1 MLLEDTNWE
10 VHHSSNLDLK
20 IVLETLFEARAY
32 WQHIGVHL
40 GLTSGDVS
48 AIGAEYKQQP
58 GDCLREVLNCWLKG
72 ISPDSKP
79 TWKKL
84 VDALRSRTVGENR
97 LAKFV
102 EEKFCSIEE
111 HQVARINYSDYLRNL
126 YRNFAPVRMLQ
137 WPKLPHYEFVSLAL
151 IKRQKLEQG
160 QTDKFA
166 KLTLRGGVDDI
177 IRQKE
182 EIDLQNIFDK
192 AATHKVILLEGAPGA
207 GKTMLIW
214 HICQEWGKNK
224 LFTQFSIIVL
234 ATLRDPAVQ
243 RAKSITD
250 VLALTCGN
258 QKDVQKIASRMRAC
272 QGRDILF
279 LLDGWDELPK
289 QLRESETFLFREILE
304 KPEKHSLN
312 EAAIIV
318 TFRPVASGDLRP
330 FASSRIEIVGF
341 TPSKIKDY
349 FKACLK
355 SEKEHAGSFDKLLQI
370 VKDNPLIGS
379 ICYLPLNA
387 AIVVYLFC
395 ACDYTLPNTSHELF
409 QLLVYHCIIRYAQR
423 NDIAMTQ
430 HQQPSFK
437 DFPEKIGQAF
447 QQICELAYRA
457 TTRNVITFSSA
468 TLQDLGVKEPL
479 NHLGLMHSVQSLL
492 VHGEG
497 TTYHFLHLSLQELL
511 AAYYISEMTPNR
523 QVEVFKDLL
532 HKFDSRF
539 SAVFGFYAGF
549 TKFETEGIRDVVA
562 EIVQTEQ
569 TKSSDK
575 TLLVSL
581 MNWLYEAQDPELC
594 HFVQKELTRNQSG
607 QQNEENGALNLSYQS
622 LKPSDALSV
631 GYFISTAKTKS
642 GMRFCIDLSN
652 CSLQDHHMKFLI
664 KGLSNCHPTSTPSI
678 EINLSSNSLDT
689 DGINHI
695 ADFLKESEL
704 IQALILSKYELTHSR
719 LLETV
724 EKNSSLIKLDIS
736 HCSLTEE
743 SARNM
748 LTHNHSL
755 QCLDISSCTVSLECV
770 ASGLSACKLKTLHMI
785 YCNYTPGGMI
795 QISEAIQQCKLEEL
809 SVGPLLDNCIGPLG
823 NALTTLR
830 SLSLRGE
837 QVTNDGLNTLGEALQ
852 ESKSLHTLYLQDF
865 HHVTSEGLKTLG
877 EQLKRN
883 ETLEELTMINFR
895 DTSISDG
902 LRTLVI
908 CLEQNCML
916 KSLKLAVDQVEI
928 VKETVCNINKKR
940 QPPLKLEVH
949 T

>member
-1 MLLEDTNWE
+1 M
-10 VHHSSNLDLK
+10 
-20 IVLETLFEARAY
+20 
-32 WQHIGVHL
+32 
-40 GLTSGDVS
+40 
-48 AIGAEYKQQP
+48 
-58 GDCLREVLNCWLKG
+58 
-72 ISPDSKP
+72 
-79 TWKKL
+79 
-84 VDALRSRTVGENR
+84 VDALRSPTVGENK

-102 EEKFCSIEE
+102 EEKFCSIGE

-137 WPKLPHYEFVSLAL
+137 WPKLPHYEFISLAL

-182 EIDLQNIFDK
+182 EIDLEKIFDK
-192 AATHKVILLEGAPGA
+192 AETRKVILLEGAPGA

-224 LFTQFSIIVL
+224 LFTQFSILVL
-234 ATLRDPAVQ
+234 ATLRDPTVQ
-243 RAKSITD
+243 KAKSITD
-250 VLALTCGN
+250 VLTLTCGN

-272 QGRDILF
+272 HGRDILF

-289 QLRESETFLFREILE
+289 QLRKSETFLFREILE
-304 KPEKHSLN
+304 KPEKHSLD

-318 TFRPVASGDLRP
+318 TSRPVASGDLRP

-341 TPSKIKDY
+341 TPSKIGDY

-355 SEKEHAGSFDKLLQI
+355 SEEEHAGSFDKLLQI
-370 VKDNPLIGS
+370 VKDNPLIES
-379 ICYLPLNA
+379 ICYLPLSA

-395 ACDYTLPNTSHELF
+395 ACDYTLPSTSHELF

-423 NDIAMTQ
+423 NDIPMTQ
-430 HQQPSFK
+430 HQQLSFK
-437 DFPEKIGQAF
+437 DFPEKIGLEF
-447 QQICELAYRA
+447 QQICELAYKA
-457 TTRNVITFSSA
+457 TTKSVITFSSA
-468 TLQDLGVKEPL
+468 TLQDLGVKEPV

-532 HKFDSRF
+532 RKFDSRF

-549 TKFETEGIRDVVA
+549 TKFKTEGIRDVVA

-594 HFVQKELTRNQSG
+594 HFVQKELTRDQSG
-607 QQNEENGALNLSYQS
+607 QLNKGNGALNLSYES

-631 GYFISTAKTKS
+631 GYFISTVKTES
-642 GMRFCIDLSN
+642 GMRFCVDLSN

-704 IQALILSKYELTHSR
+704 IQALILRKKKLTHSR

-724 EKNSSLIKLDIS
+724 EKNSSLIELDIS

-743 SARNM
+743 SVRDM
-748 LTHNHSL
+748 LTHNHTL
-755 QCLDISSCTVSLECV
+755 QCLNISSCTVSLECV
-770 ASGLSACKLKTLHMI
+770 ASGLKQNSACKLKTLHMI
-785 YCNYTPGGMI
+785 YHMYTPDGMR

-809 SVGPLLDNCIGPLG
+809 SVGPLLDDCIGPLG

-837 QVTNDGLNTLGEALQ
+837 QVTNQGLHTLGEALQ

-865 HHVTSEGLKTLG
+865 HRVTSKGLKTLG

-908 CLEQNCML
+908 CLEQNCTL

-928 VKETVCNINKKR
+928 VKETVCNINKNR